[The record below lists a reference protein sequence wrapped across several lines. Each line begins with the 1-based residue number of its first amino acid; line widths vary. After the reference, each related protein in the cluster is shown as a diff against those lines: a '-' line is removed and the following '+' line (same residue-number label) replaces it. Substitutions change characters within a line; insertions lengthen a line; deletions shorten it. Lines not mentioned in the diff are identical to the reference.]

1 MGKGK
6 TMKYLHAVLILI
18 SLSTLFSFESAF
30 NEFTEFGET
39 TGTDCG
45 RYFYRLRDNY
55 ILSGTS
61 KGFSIFQTELD
72 GSLTLIDTINTR
84 NFQALTYNDNY
95 LAISHWLMTNI
106 DVYNIEDIEDI
117 HFSHTIET
125 NYCVPDIHL
134 LANNKIVANKLNDN
148 SVLLDIESGELLNN
162 YPEYSILTETFL
174 NDGIVL
180 VYELLSQHFK
190 WVTIDEENQ
199 LTPIKAEN
207 RNITYAKS
215 EDDNIYIA
223 TDNYLKMYETI
234 FEEEA
239 QDSILVNA
247 STTGFDSRGIEIL
260 DSKLYFVDGDY
271 NNSSQMKEPVL
282 RIYDILDDQFQYF
295 CQEYFLENW
304 DNRDYFLF
312 QKAISCNNYIYLN
325 AEEEGI
331 KGYQMIDDQ
340 LQLISQYGDIAYWE
354 KSFLTRE
361 NKIYLNARK
370 KDRECVIYDLT
381 NGETP
386 AIIENDFPYG
396 EYHKFPYQSDYLYKK
411 SYLDSQVEF
420 YQLNSDN
427 TSTLIG
433 SISEEYGY
441 LYDHFIPLMM
451 DENYLVYQ
459 LYNYVFVG
467 TFSNGEFVE
476 SYTFNLGST
485 SNQREYTAF
494 MKGNCLYSMNESGN
508 LIDIYQVN
516 ADSYSLV
523 STENSYTFGVNT
535 TSQIVSFSDE
545 YVCFKGGNYYYYLMT
560 IDADNYAVTGVY
572 RLGLEDKVLNNIDNY
587 LFVSKVGLG
596 ANYRL
601 LEIKEFNPD
610 NEVQYNLLESILFP
624 STIRSVD
631 LLQVD
636 ECHYNMLVT
645 TMGSLFYYQC
655 AITPNGDLEISPVT
669 LNASNYPNP
678 FNPET
683 TICYDI
689 SKQGKVSVDIYN
701 LKGQKVKSLLNEIQ
715 EAGQHKII
723 WQGDNEDGK
732 QVSSGTYFYKVKSG
746 GEEIVKKMLLMK

>member
-6 TMKYLHAVLILI
+6 TMKYLHALLIII
-18 SLSTLFSFESAF
+18 SLSSLFSFESDF

-61 KGFSIFQTELD
+61 KGFSIFHTELD

-84 NFQALTYNDNY
+84 DFQALTYNDNY

-134 LANNKIVANKLNDN
+134 LSNNKIVANKVNDN
-148 SVLLDIESGELLNN
+148 SVLLDVASGELLNN
-162 YPEYSILTETFL
+162 YPEYSILTETFI
-174 NDGIVL
+174 NDEIVL
-180 VYELLSQHFK
+180 VYDLLSQLFK

-199 LTPIKAEN
+199 LTPLKTEN

-215 EDDNIYIA
+215 DDDNIYIA
-223 TDNYLKMYETI
+223 TDNYLKIYETI

-239 QDSILVNA
+239 QDSILVNV

-271 NNSSQMKEPVL
+271 NNSSQMEEPVL
-282 RIYDILDDQFQYF
+282 KIYDILDDQLQYF
-295 CQEYFLENW
+295 GQEYFLENW

-312 QKAISCNNYIYLN
+312 QKAISCNNYIYIN
-325 AEEEGI
+325 TEEEGI

-361 NKIYLNARK
+361 NKIYINARK

-381 NGETP
+381 NGDSP
-386 AIIENDFPYG
+386 AIIESDFSYG
-396 EYHKFPYQSDYLYKK
+396 EYHRLPYNAEYLYNK
-411 SYLDSQVEF
+411 SYFENKIEL
-420 YQLNSDN
+420 YHLNSDD
-427 TSTLIG
+427 TISLIC
-433 SISEEYGY
+433 SLPAEYPL
-441 LYDHFIPLMM
+441 LYFNFAPLMFN
-451 DENYLVYQ
+451 DEYIVYQ
-459 LYNYVFVG
+459 MYNDIFVG
-467 TFSNGEFVE
+467 TFVDGEFME
-476 SYTFNLGST
+476 SYTFSLGST
-485 SNQREYTAF
+485 SNQSEYSAF
-494 MKGNCLYSMNESGN
+494 MKGNCLYSMNESGS

-516 ADSYSLV
+516 VEDYSLV
-523 STENSYTFGVNT
+523 STENSFTFTVST
-535 TSQIVSFSDE
+535 TFPIDSFSEE
-545 YVCFKGGNYYYYLMT
+545 YICFNGGNYYYLMT
-560 IDADNYAVTGVY
+560 IDADNYSVTGVY
-572 RLGLEDKVLNNIDNY
+572 RLEYEDRVFNNIDNY
-587 LFVSKVGLG
+587 LFVGKVGLG

-601 LEIKEFNPD
+601 LEIKEFSPD
-610 NEVQYNLLESILFP
+610 NEVQYSLIESIIFP
-624 STIRSVD
+624 SMINSVD
-631 LLQVD
+631 FLQVD
-636 ECHYNMLVT
+636 ANHYNMIVT

-655 AITPNGDLEISPVT
+655 AITPNGNIEITPVT

-683 TICYDI
+683 TISYDV
-689 SKQGKVSVDIYN
+689 SQQGNVSVDIYN
-701 LKGQKVKSLLNEIQ
+701 IKGQKVKSLLNETQ
-715 EAGQHKII
+715 EAGQHKVM
-723 WQGDNEDGK
+723 WKGGNEPATN
-732 QVSSGTYFYKVKSG
+732 VSSEPYFYKIKSD
-746 GEEIVKKMLLMK
+746 GEEIVNKMLLLK